1 MFSTY
6 FPWCFL
12 GFPYPRRQGR
22 SKPGISRLQAQG
34 IIDKAVVEY
43 LHRRWPALS
52 LGKLRVL
59 HWEIPCFVF
68 IPYIMALGEKNMVSL
83 FLECLNVKCV
93 PHNIHLFLENWRTFP
108 PSRWIDTR
116 YLRKLKMITSTD
128 EAASKQRLMQDGCMM
143 LVNVHNHGANHGGIP
158 WPLWVSLPIDFLQSY
173 LNWGWTSSREVQGFL
188 HN

>member
-1 MFSTY
+1 MVFSGVSISPKTGTLQT
-6 FPWCFL
+6 WHLQTC
-12 GFPYPRRQGR
+12 
-22 SKPGISRLQAQG
+22 ISRLQAQG

-59 HWEIPCFVF
+59 HLEIPCFVF
-68 IPYIMALGEKNMVSL
+68 IPYIMALGEKKHGFPFFGMS
-83 FLECLNVKCV
+83 KCEMCTQG
-93 PHNIHLFLENWRTFP
+93 IHLFLENWRTSP
-108 PSRWIDTR
+108 PTRWIDTW

-128 EAASKQRLMQDGCMM
+128 EAVSKQRLMQDGCMM

-158 WPLWVSLPIDFLQSY
+158 WPLRVSLPIDFLQSY